1 MQENKSEVS
10 LTVDGVEFK
19 GFSIITAATEK
30 ENCLSLSSKTL
41 KTLEGVGAMNHNF
54 SMDGS
59 RELMSAKVGD
69 QDTAA

>member
-1 MQENKSEVS
+1 MV
-10 LTVDGVEFK
+10 G
-19 GFSIITAATEK
+19 